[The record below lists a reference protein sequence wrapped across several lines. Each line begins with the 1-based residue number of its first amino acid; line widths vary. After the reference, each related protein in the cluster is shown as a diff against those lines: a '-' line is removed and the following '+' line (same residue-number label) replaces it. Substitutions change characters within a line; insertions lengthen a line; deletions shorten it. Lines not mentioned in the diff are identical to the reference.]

1 MLPTE
6 ALSLPSKGCF
16 RRAAPNSRPCSAS
29 VKHFY
34 PTVSTNLHM
43 VKNRLF
49 QISTHPPSK
58 TLGLFQ
64 QMEKYFKI
72 LKGTSLIPQ
81 FWLLLKSCIKIW
93 LQGRVKRGAKGNE
106 QKAKG
111 VKKKKT
117 KPKKTYFALILQ
129 AKPNI
134 KHFPL
139 LLFKPDPPSKTDTL
153 AGLPPSGICLWRSTL
168 WSSQVDQ
175 QGVHSTSSSH
185 RVLVVAEGF
194 CMQPS
199 QTQTPGL
206 QR

>member
-111 VKKKKT
+111 VKKKK
-117 KPKKTYFALILQ
+117 PNQKKRT
-129 AKPNI
+129 
-134 KHFPL
+134 L
-139 LLFKPDPPSKTDTL
+139 LSFCKLNQTL
-153 AGLPPSGICLWRSTL
+153 SIFHCFYLNQIHHPR
-168 WSSQVDQ
+168 
-175 QGVHSTSSSH
+175 
-185 RVLVVAEGF
+185 
-194 CMQPS
+194 
-199 QTQTPGL
+199 QTH
-206 QR
+206 